1 MDKNFF
7 ILGRDFETEAVAL
20 STWSLER
27 AGEAGEPGV
36 KVGHEEYAELVFESF
51 KEFFGTVFR
60 VGDLELWLTVVLVLL
75 FSVAG
80 FIKDSPDRSTM
91 LRTGLRKRTWIVKDF
106 FWNCGKRDRN
116 PF

>member
-7 ILGRDFETEAVAL
+7 ILGRDFETEAEAL

-51 KEFFGTVFR
+51 RELFGTVFR

-80 FIKDSPDRSTM
+80 FIKDSPDRRTM
-91 LRTGLRKRTWIVKDF
+91 LRTGLCTEKWSCRF
-106 FWNCGKRDRN
+106 FLELW
-116 PF
+116 